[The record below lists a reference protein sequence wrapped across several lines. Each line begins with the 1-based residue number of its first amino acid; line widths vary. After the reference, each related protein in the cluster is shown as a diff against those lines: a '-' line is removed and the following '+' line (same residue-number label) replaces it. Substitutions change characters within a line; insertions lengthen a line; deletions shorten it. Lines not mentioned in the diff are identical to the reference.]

1 MENIN
6 AIVNTAVERIKKLEL
21 QKKQLEEKLNKEKE
35 VVKMIMLNEG
45 VDELKTNKYIVRNK
59 EVNSSRFD
67 TKKFKVEHTDLYN
80 AYLVESVSTRFT
92 IH

>member
-21 QKKQLEEKLNKEKE
+21 QKKELEEKLNKEKE
-35 VVKMIMLNEG
+35 VVKEIMINEG
-45 VDELKTNKYIVRNK
+45 VDELKTNKYIIRNK
-59 EVNSSRFD
+59 EVSSSRFD
-67 TKKFKVEHTDLYN
+67 TKKFKVEHTDLYK